1 MKTVSGSNGP
11 GDSLLTPALKGIVV
25 GYWSQEG
32 KPPNQL
38 NESHHNVFTQDGDSD
53 LCALKQELII
63 TFTHDG
69 QTVIDAT
76 GSSKHV

>member
-1 MKTVSGSNGP
+1 MFIFCKIESGSNG
-11 GDSLLTPALKGIVV
+11 SLLTPVLKGIGV

-32 KPPNQL
+32 KPPIQL
-38 NESHHNVFTQDGDSD
+38 YEIHHNVFTKDGDGE

-76 GSSKHV
+76 GSS